1 MQYKSN
7 KGYTGLGQLG
17 MLLLFLG
24 AGLMLTTVLQV
35 VIGFSIVPPGTPLSQ
50 IGTAMLE
57 ALKDPANVSASRMLQ
72 VVGTLCVLFIPAALY
87 SWVCN
92 GKNPFWLGFNKYL
105 NLYQVAIGFL
115 LIFMANLLAMPL
127 QELSKKV
134 IALFP
139 ALNALAKSLE
149 AAYNEQV
156 VLLSNLK
163 SIPEYILALV
173 IMAFFPAM
181 FEEVFFR
188 GALQNILV
196 KWWKSPLLG
205 IVVTAFI
212 FSFIH
217 LSVYLFVS
225 RAILGF
231 VLGLIYFKT
240 KNIWINIIAHFL
252 NNAIAVSQMFLL
264 SAKKTKLEVSE
275 LDPKVDW
282 WVGLL
287 AIGVLIV
294 FFKLLDKHS
303 ENNKMK
309 IYTREQALLV
319 HESGGNPLTSH

>member
-7 KGYTGLGQLG
+7 KGFTGIGQLG

-24 AGLMLTTVLQV
+24 AGLMLTSVLQLL
-35 VIGFSIVPPGTPLSQ
+35 IGFSIVPPGTPLSQ
-50 IGTAMLE
+50 LGTAMLE

-92 GKNPFWLGFNKYL
+92 GKNPFWLGFNKYM

-127 QELSKKV
+127 QEASKKV

-139 ALNALAKSLE
+139 SLDAIAKSLE

-156 VLLSNLK
+156 LLLSNLT
-163 SIPEYILALV
+163 SVPEYILALI

-196 KWWKSPLLG
+196 KWWKNPLLG
-205 IVVTAFI
+205 IIVTALI
-212 FSFIH
+212 FSMIH

-240 KNIWINIIAHFL
+240 KNLWVNIVAHFL
-252 NNAIAVSQMFLL
+252 NNAIAVSQMFFL
-264 SAKKTKLEVSE
+264 SIKKAKVDVGE

-282 WVGLL
+282 WMGLL
-287 AIGVLIV
+287 AVVALFV
-294 FFKLLDKHS
+294 FFRLLEKHS
-303 ENNKMK
+303 ESNKMK
-309 IYTREQALLV
+309 IYAREQALLI
-319 HESGGNPLTSH
+319 HEPGGNPLASH